1 MLITK
6 LITSHEEIE
15 TGSYI
20 NYKNNKATVI
30 DCNKSKYGDSYILRI
45 VIHTDKP
52 I

>member
-1 MLITK
+1 MLTNK
-6 LITSHEEIE
+6 LITSHEAFE

-20 NYKNNKATVI
+20 NYKKNKATVI

-45 VIHTDKP
+45 VIHTDRP